1 VRWLAS
7 AQRSIQLQKRENIM
21 DIFIVSGEYETYED
35 VLAVFTTRTL
45 AERFL
50 IGFTEHESSLEYD
63 AFYVRAFTA
72 DEYAA

>member
-1 VRWLAS
+1 
-7 AQRSIQLQKRENIM
+7 M